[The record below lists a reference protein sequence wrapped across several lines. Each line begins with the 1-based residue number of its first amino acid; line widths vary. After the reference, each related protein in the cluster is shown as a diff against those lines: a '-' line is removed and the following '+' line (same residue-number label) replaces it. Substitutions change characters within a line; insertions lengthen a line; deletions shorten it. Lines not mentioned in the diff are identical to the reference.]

1 MQKINDFSTKSH
13 LNKNVS
19 EVKKNTKLILV
30 ATIFKK
36 KQKNQ
41 QPKVRI
47 SPNTIQQLVPKIKK
61 EYATAI
67 LILKLQYYKL

>member
-1 MQKINDFSTKSH
+1 MIFSTKSH

-19 EVKKNTKLILV
+19 EVKKTLNSYSSPLYL
-30 ATIFKK
+30 KK